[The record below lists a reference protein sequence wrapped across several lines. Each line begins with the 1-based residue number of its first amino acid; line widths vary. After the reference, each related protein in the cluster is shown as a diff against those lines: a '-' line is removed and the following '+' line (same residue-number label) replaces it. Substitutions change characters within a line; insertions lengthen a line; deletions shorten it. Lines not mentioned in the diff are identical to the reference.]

1 MAASNPEVTGARRW
15 MWPAVLAGATAL
27 LFAVFP
33 PFRVVPLRPAPEADG
48 ASSGPAAFDAT
59 AAAAQFWETELQPA
73 ARTDA
78 TALADLVRDLRADPA
93 RARATHGRVV
103 GVGGRAYF
111 FVQGSGRVLARER
124 SLLILEPAGAPG
136 TRIALRT
143 GPVFGNTVR
152 DASGRLDVNAFP
164 GLAEFNALAAE
175 LNRLVEERVL
185 PALRAD
191 LPEGATIDFAGAVE
205 VPADLPADPAA
216 PLLAFI
222 PVRADAR

>member
-1 MAASNPEVTGARRW
+1 MAASNPEAPAARRW
-15 MWPAVLAGATAL
+15 VWPAVLAGATAL
-27 LFAVFP
+27 LFAVYP
-33 PFRVVPLRPAPEADG
+33 PFRVVPLRPDAG
-48 ASSGPAAFDAT
+48 AAAQAGPAAFDAA

-93 RARATHGRVV
+93 GARATHGRVV
-103 GVGGRAYF
+103 GVGGRAYY
-111 FVQGSGRVLARER
+111 FVQGSGRLLARER

-136 TRIALRT
+136 TRLALRT

-164 GLAEFNALAAE
+164 GLTEFNALAAA
-175 LNRLVEERVL
+175 LNLLVEERVL

-222 PVRADAR
+222 PIRAEVR

>member
-1 MAASNPEVTGARRW
+1 MAARNPEALAARRW
-15 MWPAVLAGATAL
+15 AWPGVLAGAAAL
-27 LFAVFP
+27 LFAVYP
-33 PFRVVPLRPAPEADG
+33 PFRVVPLRPGAAAAAPT
-48 ASSGPAAFDAT
+48 GPAAFDAT
-59 AAAAQFWETELQPA
+59 AAAAEFWEMHLQPA
-73 ARTDA
+73 ARDAATD
-78 TALADLVRDLRADPA
+78 LAVLVRDLRADPV
-93 RARATHGRVV
+93 RARASHGRVV
-103 GVGGRAYF
+103 GVGGRAYY

-124 SLLILEPAGAPG
+124 SLLILEPTNAPG

-175 LNRLVEERVL
+175 LNRLVEDRVL

-191 LPEGATIDFAGAVE
+191 LPEGAVIDFAGAVE

-216 PLLAFI
+216 PLLAFT
-222 PVRADAR
+222 PVRAGVR